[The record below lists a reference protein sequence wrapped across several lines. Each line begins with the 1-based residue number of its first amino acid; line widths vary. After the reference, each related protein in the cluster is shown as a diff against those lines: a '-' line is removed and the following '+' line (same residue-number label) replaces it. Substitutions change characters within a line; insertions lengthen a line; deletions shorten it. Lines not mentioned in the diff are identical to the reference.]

1 MKLLKYFPL
10 IFFIIISIFFY
21 NKIKYKQKFEP
32 LSSALIEKKF
42 PQLSIYNIDNDKNI
56 NKYIENRPVVI
67 NIFASWCGP
76 CRIEHKVL
84 KRFSNEY
91 NIVGIAYKDSEEN
104 IDSFINEF
112 GNPYE
117 EIFFDFS
124 GTESINLGLYGVPET
139 FFINSQGTIMYKH
152 VGPINEE
159 DFKKLA
165 LKIFN
170 NTNL

>member
-1 MKLLKYFPL
+1 MKLLKYIPL

-21 NKIKYKQKFEP
+21 NKIKYKQKLEP

-42 PQLSIYNIDNDKNI
+42 PQLNIYSINNDKNI
-56 NKYIENRPVVI
+56 NRYIENRSVII

-84 KRFSNEY
+84 ERFSNEY
-91 NIVGIAYKDSEEN
+91 NIIGIAYKDSQEN
-104 IDSFINEF
+104 IENFINEL

-124 GTESINLGLYGVPET
+124 GIESINLGLYGVPET
-139 FFINSQGTIMYKH
+139 FFLNNQGTIMYKH
-152 VGPINEE
+152 VGPINEG

-170 NTNL
+170 